1 MGIRTKILVPAILL
15 LAATVGVVA
24 VLTGLSQSAVLED
37 LMAATTGAALDDLT
51 GRIERLDETIA
62 TLKGALSANYL
73 RIARGLSLAISADPG
88 LLAPERMA
96 EAARAIGVDEVHVTD
111 GNGVLLWGNVP
122 GFYGFDFNTS
132 EQTRPFIPI
141 LSDPRFELAQDPQER
156 GVDKALFQY
165 ISVTRLD
172 EPGIVQIGVRPQ
184 ELQSL
189 LAEASIARIA
199 EGVKVGEGGYV
210 YATDGK
216 GVLIGHS
223 YTDRLGLDLSGE
235 AFFKDMKARGSGEV
249 EYVFRDTRVHATFAP
264 YGEGVIAAAVPV
276 EEFRGRLRELV
287 STLALTAIISLAV
300 AIVIFAVLA
309 SRIVRPLTLG
319 VAFAD
324 ELGRGRLDAELEVRS
339 RDETGRLAS
348 ALGAMVGNLRDAVGA
363 VRNGTGTIVEHSE
376 SLSDSSRELA
386 EGASEQASSM
396 EEVSAS
402 LEEMSA
408 NIRQNAEGAGRAR
421 ELAGEISREAKA
433 SGEKVTAM
441 VEAMRSIVER
451 TAIIEEISRQTN
463 LLALNA
469 AIEAARAGEAGKG
482 FAVVASEVRKLAERS
497 QKAAAEINE
506 VSGSSLE
513 AAVTAGAGI
522 EKLVPDIGVT
532 ADLIQEI
539 AAATAEQDVGVR
551 QISTAVQQLDQ
562 VVQRNAASADALV
575 KMADE
580 LSGIAGGLSEAVGFF
595 SLGDGDGARPE
606 RTLSL
611 PPSSD

>member
-1 MGIRTKILVPAILL
+1 MGIRAKILVPATLL
-15 LAATVGVVA
+15 LAATVAVVA
-24 VLTGLSQSAVLED
+24 VQSGLSQSAVLED
-37 LMAATTGAALDDLT
+37 LMSATANSGLRELNDRIASLDQT
-51 GRIERLDETIA
+51 VGI
-62 TLKGALSANYL
+62 LKDSLNANYL
-73 RIARGLSLAISADPG
+73 RVARALAVAIAGDPG

-111 GNGVLLWGNVP
+111 ENGVLLWGNVP
-122 GFYGFDFNTS
+122 DFYGFDFATS
-132 EQTRPFIPI
+132 DQTRPFIPI
-141 LSDPRFELAQDPQER
+141 LSNPRFELAQDPQER
-156 GVDKALFQY
+156 GVDKVLFQY
-165 ISVTRLD
+165 ISVSRAD
-172 EPGIVQIGVRPQ
+172 QAGIVQIGVQPR
-184 ELQSL
+184 ELQTL
-189 LAEASIARIA
+189 LAEASVAKLA
-199 EGVKVGEGGYV
+199 EGAKVGEGGYV
-210 YATDGK
+210 YAAEAD
-216 GVLIGHS
+216 GVLVAHT
-223 YTDRLGLDLSGE
+223 YLDRLGNDISAE
-235 AFFKDMKARGSGEV
+235 PFFKDMLSRRSGEI
-249 EYVFRDTRVHATFAP
+249 EYEYLGTRVHAAFVP
-264 YGEGVIAAAVPV
+264 YGTGVLAAAVPV
-276 EEFRGRLRELV
+276 EEFRGRIRLLV
-287 STLALTAIISLAV
+287 NTLALTAAVSLVV
-300 AIVIFAVLA
+300 AIVIFAILA
-309 SRIVRPLTLG
+309 SRIVKPLSLG

-363 VRNGTGTIVEHSE
+363 VLDGTGTIVDHSE

-421 ELAGEISREAKA
+421 ELAGDISREAKA

-595 SLGDGDGARPE
+595 SLGDSGGSRSERP
-606 RTLSL
+606 LSL
-611 PPSSD
+611 PASRD